1 MFKENKSED
10 AALVK
15 RAQNG
20 DLEAQEALIVKYMWL
35 ARSKARNYFLEG
47 GTQDD
52 LMQEGLLGLWK
63 AIKDYD
69 ETKNDSFMSFAS
81 MCIVSRIT
89 DTLRTQTRQ
98 KNKTLNEAVS
108 LSELGDSCVKDYG
121 NDPIANYIVR
131 DGTESFYEIIEQICT
146 EEQIKVLKLY
156 LEGYTYAEIASM
168 TGLSSKKVD
177 NVLLAIKK
185 KIKQNKELFAQ

>member
-1 MFKENKSED
+1 
-10 AALVK
+10 
-15 RAQNG
+15 
-20 DLEAQEALIVKYMWL
+20 MWL

-121 NDPIANYIVR
+121 NDPISDYIVR

>member
-15 RAQNG
+15 RAQSG

-121 NDPIANYIVR
+121 NDPISDYIVR

>member
-98 KNKTLNEAVS
+98 KNKMLNEAVS

-121 NDPIANYIVR
+121 NDPISNYIVR

>member
-121 NDPIANYIVR
+121 NDPISDYIVR

>member
-15 RAQNG
+15 RAQSG

-89 DTLRTQTRQ
+89 DILRTQTRQ

-121 NDPIANYIVR
+121 NDPISDYIVR
-131 DGTESFYEIIEQICT
+131 DGTESFYEIIEKMCT